1 MSQEDIKNNDPQ
13 NTIAF
18 QGELGANSH
27 IACNTVYPDMAVL
40 PCTTF
45 EGAFRAVQSGRAAL
59 AMMPVENTV
68 AGRVADIHR
77 LLPGSGL
84 FVIGEHFMRV
94 SHALLGL
101 PSAKIED
108 IKFIHSHEMALGQC
122 RREINALGAE
132 PVIAADTAGSAR
144 EIAEKGDSNHAAIA
158 TELAAH
164 IYGLQVMKSGI
175 EDAGHNTTRFLVMS
189 QTPDDADPDEEYVVT
204 SFIFRVRNVPAALYK
219 ALGGFAS
226 NGVNMTK
233 LESYQVEGRFQ
244 ATMFYADIEGHP
256 ETESVRLAMEE
267 LNFFC
272 SEVTVLGVYKAA
284 DFRRG

>member
-27 IACNTVYPDMAVL
+27 IACNTFYPDMAVL

-189 QTPDDADPDEEYVVT
+189 QTPDDADPDEENVVT